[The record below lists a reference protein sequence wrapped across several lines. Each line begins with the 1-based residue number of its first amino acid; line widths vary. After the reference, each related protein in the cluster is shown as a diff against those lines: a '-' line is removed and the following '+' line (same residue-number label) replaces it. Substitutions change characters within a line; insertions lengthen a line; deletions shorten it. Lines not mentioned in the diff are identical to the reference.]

1 MSQRGRK
8 RKQWQPC
15 EVVKLQGTL
24 REAAGKWL
32 EGKGHTH
39 SPLSTSSF
47 QGRRTYI
54 AKCIECKSC
63 TKEWIF
69 SYASS
74 DSQMEVQQLGDHV
87 EEKNEQVMRRKHAKK
102 FAQEATPGGA
112 LLLMEKQEIP
122 EKHRPPAYLI
132 SNYRPKQKDLHMKVI
147 ADCTGSFQDFI
158 AKPPEQIAICP
169 GAVCTSE
176 QVRIGFFA
184 APMKKWLEG
193 NKHLSSFCMDFT
205 FGIGQHGL
213 ALGGIGPL
221 GLVEAPK
228 HRPHVRMLPLLLMVA
243 KSEDREAH
251 QDLFKQY
258 MQLMKEHEISVT
270 DGFADCFCFE
280 SLQDLVEAEALKS
293 GYIMFSMATVF
304 VLSICTNV
312 I

>member
-15 EVVKLQGTL
+15 EVVELQGTL

-32 EGKGHTH
+32 EVKGHTH

-112 LLLMEKQEIP
+112 LLLMEKQAQTPGILDQQLQTQAERFAH
-122 EKHRPPAYLI
+122 EG
-132 SNYRPKQKDLHMKVI
+132 
-147 ADCTGSFQDFI
+147 DC
-158 AKPPEQIAICP
+158 
-169 GAVCTSE
+169 
-176 QVRIGFFA
+176 
-184 APMKKWLEG
+184 
-193 NKHLSSFCMDFT
+193 
-205 FGIGQHGL
+205 
-213 ALGGIGPL
+213 
-221 GLVEAPK
+221 
-228 HRPHVRMLPLLLMVA
+228 
-243 KSEDREAH
+243 
-251 QDLFKQY
+251 
-258 MQLMKEHEISVT
+258 
-270 DGFADCFCFE
+270 
-280 SLQDLVEAEALKS
+280 
-293 GYIMFSMATVF
+293 
-304 VLSICTNV
+304 
-312 I
+312 